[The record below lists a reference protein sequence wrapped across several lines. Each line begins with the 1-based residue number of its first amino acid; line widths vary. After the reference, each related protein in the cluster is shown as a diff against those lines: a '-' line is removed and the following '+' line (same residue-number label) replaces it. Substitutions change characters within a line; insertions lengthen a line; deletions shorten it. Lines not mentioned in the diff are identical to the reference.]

1 MSKKQAPKVSVCIP
15 VFGTEKFLADCL
27 ESVASQNF
35 DGIEVIVTDDSAKKQ
50 GKKEIDAE
58 QIVKKFKKNH
68 KKEKISV
75 KFIRH
80 GENKGLLEARRTALY
95 EAAGDFIMFL
105 DSDDSFPPDA
115 VKTLYE
121 AALKSGAD
129 IVQGKA
135 DFCVRNSQSADGK
148 PYLNENVKKYFEVME
163 DKANRIFK
171 GELSGRKIFDGFLVE
186 SQLSGFLWGK
196 IFKRGLCFEA
206 FDKIPPTFCIFGE
219 DFLTYFFLSFFAEKY
234 FGIEE
239 KVYRYSIDT
248 GISSSKKITSLE
260 EWKKVCSTASVFT
273 ILLGWE
279 DSMERQDF
287 EGRCGETSPLE
298 GKAENADAVGARGRL
313 SPLDEN
319 EKENL
324 RGCCCYYAKNN
335 LEQLKGAVAPEIR
348 EKAYEM
354 LCDFWGE
361 KMIKSLEN
369 L

>member
-1 MSKKQAPKVSVCIP
+1 MFKKQAPKVSVCIP
-15 VFGTEKFLADCL
+15 VFGTENFLAGCL
-27 ESVASQNF
+27 ESVAAQNF
-35 DGIEVIVTDDSAKKQ
+35 DGIEIIVTDDSNPKT
-50 GKKEIDAE
+50 KKEKIDAE
-58 QIVKKFKKNH
+58 QIVKRFKKNH

-75 KFIRH
+75 KFIKH
-80 GENKGLLEARRTALY
+80 GKNKGLLEARRSAVY
-95 EAAGDFIMFL
+95 EADGDFIMFL
-105 DSDDSFPPDA
+105 DSDDNLPPGA
-115 VKTLYE
+115 IKSLYD
-121 AALKSGAD
+121 AALKTGAD

-135 DFCVRNSQSADGK
+135 DFCVRNSGSADGK
-148 PYLNENVKKYFEVME
+148 TFLNENDKKRAEEME
-163 DKANRIFK
+163 KEANKIFK

-186 SQLSGFLWGK
+186 SNHSGFLWGK
-196 IFKRGLCFEA
+196 IFTRKLCLEA
-206 FDKIPPTFCIFGE
+206 FDKIPPAFCIFGE

-234 FGIEE
+234 FGTEE

-260 EWKKVCSTASVFT
+260 EWKKICSTASVFT
-273 ILLGWE
+273 ILLGWANSLE
-279 DSMERQDF
+279 LRD

-298 GKAENADAVGARGRL
+298 GEAENADAVGARGRL

-319 EKENL
+319 EKEKL
-324 RGCCCYYAKNN
+324 RGICCWYAMNN
-335 LEQLKGAVAPEIR
+335 IAQLKKSVAPELQ